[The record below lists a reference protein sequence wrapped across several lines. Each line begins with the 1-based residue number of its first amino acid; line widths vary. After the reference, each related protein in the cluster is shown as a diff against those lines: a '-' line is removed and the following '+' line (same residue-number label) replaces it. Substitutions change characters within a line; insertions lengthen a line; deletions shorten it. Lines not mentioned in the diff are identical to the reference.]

1 MRVRNEIGCLFPCLI
16 PCRFDLRCLHS
27 LAKEYGSN
35 QALGSPL
42 HMQLSFQVLITI
54 LSLCSFEPT
63 GGICV
68 LFLELGYF
76 PVFCDFPNVCR

>member
-16 PCRFDLRCLHS
+16 ACRFDLRWLHS
-27 LAKEYGSN
+27 LAKECGSS

-42 HMQLSFQVLITI
+42 RMKLSFQVLITI
-54 LSLCSFEPT
+54 LSPCSFEPT

-68 LFLELGYF
+68 RFLELGYF
-76 PVFCDFPNVCR
+76 PIFCDFPNVCR